1 MKQTKNNNYI
11 ARIYSFVLAIGG
23 TLGLIAMTWQA
34 SERVHMLKYPGVS
47 LNCNLNPIV
56 DCGGVLG
63 NKLAAVLGFPN
74 AFLGMIFFAILTTSG
89 LVLLSG
95 GSFQKWFRHF
105 VMGVATILMLF
116 SVWFFGV
123 SLYILGKI
131 CIFCVVGW
139 IVSVPIFWYSL
150 IYYLQN
156 VQCVLGKNVQKFTN
170 FITRHHIDIV
180 IVTYVLMAVLFL
192 TRFREYYFG

>member
-1 MKQTKNNNYI
+1 M
-11 ARIYSFVLAIGG
+11 
-23 TLGLIAMTWQA
+23 IAMTWQA
-34 SERVHMLKYPGVS
+34 SERIHMLKNPGVS

-74 AFLGMIFFAILTTSG
+74 AFLGMIFFAILATSG
-89 LVLLSG
+89 LMLLSG
-95 GSFQKWFRHF
+95 GTFQKWYRHF
-105 VMGVATILMLF
+105 VMVVASILMMF

-123 SLYILGKI
+123 SVYIIGKI

-150 IYYLQN
+150 IYFLQN
-156 VQCVLGKNVQKFTN
+156 TQKKHSETTN
-170 FITRHHIDIV
+170 KTTAFLSRHHIDIV
-180 IVTYVLMAVLFL
+180 VVTYVLMAIIYL

>member
-1 MKQTKNNNYI
+1 MKQPKNNDLI
-11 ARIYSFVLAIGG
+11 KRIYAWALAVGG

-34 SERVHMLKYPGVS
+34 SERIHMLKNPGVS

-74 AFLGMIFFAILTTSG
+74 AFLGMIFFAILATSG
-89 LVLLSG
+89 LMLLSG
-95 GSFQKWFRHF
+95 GTFQKWYRHF
-105 VMGVATILMLF
+105 VMVVASILMMF

-123 SLYILGKI
+123 SVYIIGKI

-150 IYYLQN
+150 IYFLQN
-156 VQCVLGKNVQKFTN
+156 TQKKHSETTN
-170 FITRHHIDIV
+170 KTTAFLSRHHIDIV
-180 IVTYVLMAVLFL
+180 VVTYVLMAIIYL